1 METKIGVFKKIAMD
15 TLDCILQDLV
25 QDSGLSLR
33 EIEKQS
39 NVASSQMS
47 SYLKGSIPTIPVAC
61 RIAKFFDVSVDYLFG
76 LDEQKKRGTYADL
89 NLSVFLERYQK
100 VLKEN
105 KINHWKF
112 CQENGLSESCR
123 RKWRKGTM
131 PSTAYLVVIAKQLS
145 CSIDWLIGRK

>member
-1 METKIGVFKKIAMD
+1 MFTFAET
-15 TLDCILQDLV
+15 
-25 QDSGLSLR
+25 LR
-33 EIEKQS
+33 ELIDEKGLTFENLAKQS
-39 NVASSQMS
+39 KVAKSQ
-47 SYLKGSIPTIPVAC
+47 YERYVKNSIPTIPVAC

-105 KINHWKF
+105 KITHWKF
-112 CQENGLSESCR
+112 CQENGLSESCI